1 MHRLENTWNEH
12 WFKWPALN
20 FPGLLGLLAGLCC
33 LALAAPVHA
42 GDGSA
47 SQHRAAEEM
56 LAAMASGDTA
66 AMALAIHESELELLR
81 KSLVGEMKAQA
92 DRNDTLLR
100 DRLFGSGM
108 PLSEIERLTPQS
120 FFVALARR
128 LRISGR
134 RFEQVDWLEAVPD
147 SGGMV
152 QMVGRASPP
161 KSQGT
166 IRVPV
171 LVSIVPW
178 GKDWKAAIPLELQA
192 QIDDL
197 RSGRTHVGTAA
208 VVVPAPASVAGG
220 SGATA
225 PASTPE
231 GTPKAL
237 LDVIQAAEDNL
248 RAARCEEFYS
258 RQISPNFRRTT
269 APKAMHTL
277 ISTCESRAEV
287 RERYLSALQLIRQST
302 PRFEYAGT
310 RAVYDLSGQ
319 GLPFQSLAFEQV
331 DKQWYIAE

>member
-1 MHRLENTWNEH
+1 MHQREIPGNEH

-20 FPGLLGLLAGLCC
+20 FRGLPGLLAGLYC
-33 LALAAPVHA
+33 LALAFPVHA

-56 LAAMASGDTA
+56 LAAMASEDTA

-92 DRNDTLLR
+92 DRNETLLR

-120 FFVALARR
+120 FFVTLARR
-128 LRISGR
+128 LRIGGR
-134 RFEQVDWLEAVPD
+134 KFEQVDWLEAVPD

-161 KSQGT
+161 KAQGT

-197 RSGRTHVGTAA
+197 RSGRTHVGAAAAA
-208 VVVPAPASVAGG
+208 VPVPAASGSATTPAA
-220 SGATA
+220 
-225 PASTPE
+225 TPE

-237 LDVIQAAEDNL
+237 LDVIQAAEENL

-269 APKAMHTL
+269 APKAMRTL
-277 ISTCESRAEV
+277 ISSCESRAEV
-287 RERYLSALQLIRQST
+287 RERFLSALQIIRQST

-319 GLPFQSLAFEQV
+319 GLPFQSLAFEQI